1 MRDVIGNKAVQ
12 FRPYC
17 GGVVTRTRNV
27 ITRTRNVSEDML
39 VPALCLVLTVY
50 TEFRIVN
57 KTGGILYCNANT
69 VVWIMLLVALACRW
83 VNEIVAW
90 VLRQRIS

>member
-17 GGVVTRTRNV
+17 GGVV
-27 ITRTRNVSEDML
+27 TRTRNVSEDML